1 MSTEGLYPIALLV
14 DEMKSEDIET
24 RVNAMKRLKTIAV
37 ALGNERCRTELIP
50 FLTDQVED
58 DDEVLLV
65 MAQELGE
72 FVDLVGG
79 PPYAVC
85 LVELLGALA
94 TVEETVV
101 REQAVKSA
109 RRVIEVLSP
118 NNVVT
123 HVVPVIDRLTNGD
136 WFTARVSACGLF
148 GSAYK
153 RLTDAENKAALRRL
167 FAQLCNDDTPMVR
180 RAAAHNLG
188 GFATEVEPG
197 SIMEEIVPLF
207 NQLSADDQDSVRL
220 LAIENCTALAKR
232 LGEAENHSLILP
244 LVKSCA
250 EDKSWRVRNNVAK
263 EFHPLSQAMGVDV
276 TVTQLLPL
284 FVKLL
289 QDPEAEVR
297 AAAAKNAAGYCDLIG
312 PDKYAS
318 DVFPALHL
326 IAEDAAPNVR
336 AAVADAAMDLASKV
350 GNAHAMDHVVRLAM
364 LLLRDEFPE
373 TRLKVLEKLEN
384 LSIAIG
390 ADAMHSTVLPIVIA
404 LGADGAWRV
413 RKLVVEKMP
422 LLASVL
428 GAATFEDRVMD
439 LYLNMWHDPVCDVRR
454 AATAVMEG
462 LGTTLGAGWCA
473 AKLVPRL
480 RELFDQDNGYLQRIT
495 VLYGVQGLSKSHDMA
510 ALATDLLPIVLRAA
524 RDPVP
529 NVRFVAAQTLDQLI
543 PILDGGRVST
553 EVKPALQALAA
564 DSDPDASWFAMGA
577 LQKC

>member
-1 MSTEGLYPIALLV
+1 
-14 DEMKSEDIET
+14 
-24 RVNAMKRLKTIAV
+24 
-37 ALGNERCRTELIP
+37 
-50 FLTDQVED
+50 
-58 DDEVLLV
+58 
-65 MAQELGE
+65 
-72 FVDLVGG
+72 
-79 PPYAVC
+79 
-85 LVELLGALA
+85 
-94 TVEETVV
+94 
-101 REQAVKSA
+101 
-109 RRVIEVLSP
+109 
-118 NNVVT
+118 
-123 HVVPVIDRLTNGD
+123 
-136 WFTARVSACGLF
+136 
-148 GSAYK
+148 
-153 RLTDAENKAALRRL
+153 
-167 FAQLCNDDTPMVR
+167 
-180 RAAAHNLG
+180 
-188 GFATEVEPG
+188 
-197 SIMEEIVPLF
+197 
-207 NQLSADDQDSVRL
+207 
-220 LAIENCTALAKR
+220 
-232 LGEAENHSLILP
+232 
-244 LVKSCA
+244 
-250 EDKSWRVRNNVAK
+250 
-263 EFHPLSQAMGVDV
+263 
-276 TVTQLLPL
+276 
-284 FVKLL
+284 
-289 QDPEAEVR
+289 
-297 AAAAKNAAGYCDLIG
+297 LIG

-390 ADAMHSTVLPIVIA
+390 ADAMHSTVLPTVIA

-473 AKLVPRL
+473 AKFVPRL
-480 RELFDQDNGYLQRIT
+480 RELFDQDNGYLQRII